1 MYDNSFDFSVRG
13 NEWVRAITGFSEAA
27 HFLTFFS
34 FLGLPDY
41 IISKSGHK
49 LNSKTAVLCMYT
61 RFINITTYE
70 DMGREFRTDP
80 KPLEKMVNLI
90 IGYLYY
96 MFARKLKSEHALDR
110 YVDDLPYF
118 VERIKQR
125 IINPGA
131 VDAAS
136 YVFGDDFDIFGFLD
150 GCLKRGSRTGSGPA
164 ESGMGSPRRLN
175 WGPNHRAFY
184 TGWKKITGRKFLQCA
199 GPNGM
204 CLFMTPMFSARRTDQ
219 WQCEVSCQI

>member
-1 MYDNSFDFSVRG
+1 
-13 NEWVRAITGFSEAA
+13 
-27 HFLTFFS
+27 
-34 FLGLPDY
+34 
-41 IISKSGHK
+41 
-49 LNSKTAVLCMYT
+49 MYT
-61 RFINITTYE
+61 RFINITTCE

-96 MFARKLKSEHALDR
+96 MFARKLKSEHVLDR
-110 YVDDLPYF
+110 YADDLPYF

-150 GCLKRGSRTGSGPA
+150 GCLKRGS
-164 ESGMGSPRRLN
+164 
-175 WGPNHRAFY
+175 
-184 TGWKKITGRKFLQCA
+184 
-199 GPNGM
+199 
-204 CLFMTPMFSARRTDQ
+204 
-219 WQCEVSCQI
+219 